1 MIALGIE
8 ERSRPRNCS
17 SLFDEAIRLDPQLGK
32 ISWRNSAIARID
44 PGVDCKRVLQDP
56 LPSDSRLCRASQHFT
71 FIPQLGSRR
80 AIFVMGFNAVT
91 FVRVVVMERALIW
104 VGGDAKGWACS
115 KCRWK
120 FPVPTLLTGEEAKG
134 AYDRLAAAKFREHKC
149 DLGASLF
156 AAEQPTRPDAGVSF
170 AERARM
176 LIKRGYT
183 PKIAADLVLHEMEF
197 EHASNSAVM
206 EKARADAEDFLLKV
220 RKGLI

>member
-1 MIALGIE
+1 MQIVSQKSIRVVVEISRLHALTVVSIA
-8 ERSRPRNCS
+8 
-17 SLFDEAIRLDPQLGK
+17 
-32 ISWRNSAIARID
+32 
-44 PGVDCKRVLQDP
+44 KRVLQHP

-71 FIPQLGSRR
+71 FIPQLGSRC
-80 AIFVMGFNAVT
+80 AIFVMGFHAVT
-91 FVRVVVMERALIW
+91 FVRVADMERALIW
-104 VGGDAKGWACS
+104 IGGEAKGWACS

-120 FPVPTLLTGEEAKG
+120 YPVPTLLTGEEAKG
-134 AYDRLAAAKFREHKC
+134 AYDRLAAAKFREHRC
-149 DLGASLF
+149 ETGSSFF
-156 AAEQPTRPDAGVSF
+156 AAEPEAKLDTGVPF

-197 EHASNSAVM
+197 EHSSNSTVM

>member
-1 MIALGIE
+1 
-8 ERSRPRNCS
+8 
-17 SLFDEAIRLDPQLGK
+17 
-32 ISWRNSAIARID
+32 
-44 PGVDCKRVLQDP
+44 
-56 LPSDSRLCRASQHFT
+56 
-71 FIPQLGSRR
+71 
-80 AIFVMGFNAVT
+80 
-91 FVRVVVMERALIW
+91 MERALIW

-120 FPVPTLLTGEEAKG
+120 YPVPTLLTGEEAKG

-156 AAEQPTRPDAGVSF
+156 AAEQPTKPDAGVSF